1 MTLFSDDFSKW
12 RNVKKNPKVFFYKS
26 MFSKQKTKFWT
37 PKLQCISYI
46 SFREKKKLI
55 LVLKWTLLSV
65 HLYAYMFF
73 TTFVFT
79 YVKSWGA
86 TITSLLTSMVLGFP
100 GFSSCIL
107 HIVCLGFTPVLLSA
121 SCRCNT
127 SSFPSFPR
135 PHSPL
140 PTSLLT
146 DGVAVPLAF
155 QPVTFLK
162 SGYRCDW
169 SSVSENLM
177 SFNSETIWLS
187 LTSAWGFVVCC
198 GASVV
203 QVQIIRMLPYE
214 YEYFLIGFIG
224 FLNKKANS
232 WDASIRK

>member
-1 MTLFSDDFSKW
+1 
-12 RNVKKNPKVFFYKS
+12 
-26 MFSKQKTKFWT
+26 
-37 PKLQCISYI
+37 
-46 SFREKKKLI
+46 
-55 LVLKWTLLSV
+55 
-65 HLYAYMFF
+65 MFF

-187 LTSAWGFVVCC
+187 LTSA
-198 GASVV
+198 
-203 QVQIIRMLPYE
+203 
-214 YEYFLIGFIG
+214 
-224 FLNKKANS
+224 
-232 WDASIRK
+232 